1 MFDIVRTIG
10 DPAPI
15 PVPPE
20 LEAFAEAIP
29 GIVGALRDSRVV
41 GETSGSLDEREI
53 ELIRVGTLVA
63 LGAPIASFR
72 AHVARAVQ
80 AGATRQDVWSAV
92 ASVVTLVG
100 VPRLLEAVPMISE
113 SLDAADK

>member
-1 MFDIVRTIG
+1 
-10 DPAPI
+10 
-15 PVPPE
+15 
-20 LEAFAEAIP
+20 
-29 GIVGALRDSRVV
+29 
-41 GETSGSLDEREI
+41 
-53 ELIRVGTLVA
+53 
-63 LGAPIASFR
+63 
-72 AHVARAVQ
+72 VQ